1 MWVLGLTGSIGMGK
15 STAASMLRRMGVFTH
30 ESDHAVHQALAPGGS
45 TFEEVAVTFP
55 DAWDKKTHTINRQ
68 ILGKIIFENPGA
80 RQELEKI
87 LHPVA
92 RQAQEKFIRHHH
104 RLGQKHVCLDIP
116 LLFETGAENRVD
128 AVIVVTAPFDI
139 QRRRVLARP
148 GMTEDKFLAIL
159 NAQMPDA
166 EKQARADF
174 VVSSGLGYAHLY
186 HSLHQVIQM
195 IKGMA
200 YA

>member
-30 ESDHAVHQALAPGGS
+30 ESDHAIHQALAPGGS
-45 TFEEVAVTFP
+45 AFEEVAVTFP
-55 DAWDKKTHTINRQ
+55 EAWDKKTHTINRQ
-68 ILGKIIFENPGA
+68 ILGKIIFDKREA

-92 RQAQEKFIRHHH
+92 RQAQETFIRHHA
-104 RLGQKHVCLDIP
+104 RMGQKYVCLDIP
-116 LLFETGAENRVD
+116 LLFETGAEHRVD
-128 AVIVVTAPFDI
+128 AVMVVTAPFDI

-148 GMTEDKFLAIL
+148 GMTEDKFLSIL

-186 HSLHQVIQM
+186 QDIYQVIHQ
-195 IKGMA
+195 IKGMT